1 MKNKLYFILILAYL
15 FVGCNSEH
23 DHEHDHESH
32 EEHAEHDKHDEHEGH
47 EHQNE
52 EEGEEL
58 EDHEDEK
65 IQFTAYSSDFEV
77 FAEADVFVTGETSNI
92 LSHFSKLPSF
102 SALENGSIT
111 IRLVVNKKEI
121 KQTLEKPDRKGIY
134 SFNIKPE
141 TAGKGQIIF
150 DINTEKSKFKIIV
163 PNITVFQT
171 EEEAH
176 HEAHEHEISLVNTT
190 VFTKEQSWK
199 IDFSTELPKK
209 EPFGQVIKTTAQ
221 VQSAQGD
228 EIIISAKTS
237 GIVKLSDNSILEGKK
252 VSRRQVLFSIS
263 GSELADNN
271 ISVRYTEAKNNFEKA
286 KSDYERAN
294 ELAKDK
300 IVSEKELQKAK
311 NSFDNAKATYYN
323 LNKNFNSKGQNVTS
337 PMTGFI
343 KYLFVKNGTFV
354 TAGQAIA
361 TISMNKT
368 LILSADVQ
376 EKHVSILGA
385 VNSANIR
392 TVSDNKTYSLK
403 ELNGHVLSYGKST
416 NNDNYLIPIKLQ
428 IDNKGGFTPGS
439 FVEIYLKTLTNSEAL
454 TIPNTALSE
463 EQGVYFVYVQITP
476 ELFEKREV
484 EIGAT
489 DGLKTEILK
498 GISFD
503 ERIVSKGSIFIKL
516 AQATGTL
523 DAHSGHVH

>member
-15 FVGCNSEH
+15 FVSCNS
-23 DHEHDHESH
+23 EHDHESH
-32 EEHAEHDKHDEHEGH
+32 EEHAEHDEQNEHEGH
-47 EHQNE
+47 EHHDE
-52 EEGEEL
+52 DEGEE
-58 EDHEDEK
+58 HEDEK
-65 IQFTAYSSDFEV
+65 IQFTAYSNDFEV

-92 LSHFSKLPSF
+92 LSHFSKLPNF
-102 SALENGSIT
+102 KALETGSIT

-141 TAGKGQIIF
+141 TAGKGQIVF
-150 DINTEKSKFKIIV
+150 DINTEKGKFKIIV

-176 HEAHEHEISLVNTT
+176 HEAHEHEISEVNTT

-221 VQSAQGD
+221 IQSAQGD

-237 GIVKLSDNSILEGKK
+237 GIVKLSENSILEGKE

-271 ISVRYTEAKNNFEKA
+271 ISVRYTEAKNNFQKA

-300 IVSEKELQKAK
+300 IVSEKDLLTAR
-311 NSFDNAKATYYN
+311 NRFDNEKAIYYN

-354 TAGQAIA
+354 TAGQQIA
-361 TISMNKT
+361 TISQNKT

-376 EKHVSILGA
+376 EKYISILGT

-392 TVSDNKTYSLK
+392 TINDNKTYSLK

-428 IDNKGGFTPGS
+428 IDNKRSFTPGS
-439 FVEIYLKTLTNSEAL
+439 FVEIYLKALTNSEAL

-463 EQGVYFVYVQITP
+463 EQGIYFVYVQITP

-484 EIGAT
+484 KIGAT

-498 GISFD
+498 GINLD
-503 ERIVSKGSIFIKL
+503 ERIVNKGSVFIKL

>member
-15 FVGCNSEH
+15 FVGCKS
-23 DHEHDHESH
+23 EHDHESH
-32 EEHAEHDKHDEHEGH
+32 EEHAEHDEHDEQNEYEGH
-47 EHQNE
+47 EHHDE
-52 EEGEEL
+52 EEH
-58 EDHEDEK
+58 EDNEDEK

-102 SALENGSIT
+102 KALETGSIT

-121 KQTLEKPDRKGIY
+121 NQTLKSPDRKGIY
-134 SFNIKPE
+134 SFDLKPK

-150 DINTEKSKFKIIV
+150 DINTEKGKFKIII

-176 HEAHEHEISLVNTT
+176 HETHEHEISKVNTT

-199 IDFSTELPKK
+199 IDFATELPKK
-209 EPFGQVIKTTAQ
+209 EPYGQVIKTTAQ

-237 GIVKLSDNSILEGKK
+237 GIVKLLDNTIQEGKE
-252 VSRRQVLFSIS
+252 VSKRQILFSIS

-271 ISVRYTEAKNNFEKA
+271 ISVRYTEAKNNFQKA
-286 KSDYERAN
+286 KSDYERAD

-300 IVSEKELQKAK
+300 IVSEKDLLTAK
-311 NSFDNAKATYYN
+311 NSFDNAKAIYYN

-337 PMTGFI
+337 PMSGFI

-354 TAGQAIA
+354 KAGQAIA
-361 TISMNKT
+361 TISQNKT

-376 EKHVSILGA
+376 EKYGSILGA

-392 TVSDNKTYSLK
+392 TVSNNKTYSLK

-428 IDNKGGFTPGS
+428 IDNKGNFTPGS
-439 FVEIYLKTLTNSEAL
+439 FVEVYLKTLTNSEAL

-484 EIGAT
+484 KIGAT

-498 GISFD
+498 GINLD

-516 AQATGTL
+516 AQATRTL